1 MTYSLKA
8 ETQERVHNHSLDF
21 TSFLT
26 DMGQGT
32 HGRKSPGI
40 FPASLCRNPKILR
53 KTFSKHPSYP
63 RQKVRPLRVYSL
75 KPQNCC
81 LDIGTYSLIIC
92 QNFDTDTRYIRSK
105 HRSMVP
111 KQEVTN
117 GSETEKIGTDKTEI
131 TTGDTDTE
139 KEDSPYRTDTGDSTE
154 GEESIESRL
163 ESTEKAAEESYDR
176 FLRVSADFENFK
188 RRSAR
193 ELADFRKY
201 ANETLIRQLLPVVD
215 NLERA
220 IASTVAKDDGK
231 SFVEGV
237 GLTLKEILKVF
248 EKFVVRPIDAIG
260 KPFDPTFHQ
269 AVMQEETDDQPE
281 NTIVEELQ
289 KGYTIHDRLLRPT
302 MVVVSRAAAIDKDK
316 EDPDP
321 QQENS

>member
-1 MTYSLKA
+1 
-8 ETQERVHNHSLDF
+8 
-21 TSFLT
+21 
-26 DMGQGT
+26 
-32 HGRKSPGI
+32 
-40 FPASLCRNPKILR
+40 
-53 KTFSKHPSYP
+53 
-63 RQKVRPLRVYSL
+63 
-75 KPQNCC
+75 
-81 LDIGTYSLIIC
+81 
-92 QNFDTDTRYIRSK
+92 
-105 HRSMVP
+105 MVP